1 LNKKA
6 DGRLDF
12 HQLEIFISIAKHKS
26 FSKAAEAVFL
36 TQPTLSTHIN
46 SLETELGTML
56 FNRGGKEVS
65 LTPSGEVFF
74 NYALELINLRSNGLA
89 NLQHYIN
96 KIEGLLEIGVSKTPL
111 ATVMPGKVRAY
122 TDINRNVLFSLHEA
136 TSTGIVQRILDNEI
150 ELGIIEELHDSTKI
164 ESIRIFSNEIV
175 ALVPACL
182 DLKERVAFTM
192 KELLQ
197 MRLVLV
203 GNKTEL
209 RKALEK
215 RWAEKKLKVE
225 RSRIVVET
233 DSYASIAA
241 HVAAGIGCSLVP
253 RGIASGF
260 VTGSESTMKIVPLVE
275 SEALVYETYLVYHRR
290 RTLSPL
296 ANNFREFI
304 SP

>member
-1 LNKKA
+1 M
-6 DGRLDF
+6 DF

-89 NLQHYIN
+89 NLQHFMN

-111 ATVMPGKVRAY
+111 VTVMPGKVRAY

-150 ELGIIEELHDSTKI
+150 ELGIVEELHDSPKI
-164 ESIRIFSNEIV
+164 ESLRIFSDEIV
-175 ALVPACL
+175 ALVPAGL
-182 DLKERVAFTM
+182 ELKDTRAFTM

-233 DSYASIAA
+233 DSYASIVA
-241 HVAAGIGCSLVP
+241 HVATGIGCSLVP
-253 RGIASGF
+253 RGIASDF
-260 VTGSESTMKIVPLVE
+260 VRGSESTIKIIPLAE
-275 SEALVYETYLVYHRR
+275 NEDLMYETYLVYHRR

-304 SP
+304 SPPS